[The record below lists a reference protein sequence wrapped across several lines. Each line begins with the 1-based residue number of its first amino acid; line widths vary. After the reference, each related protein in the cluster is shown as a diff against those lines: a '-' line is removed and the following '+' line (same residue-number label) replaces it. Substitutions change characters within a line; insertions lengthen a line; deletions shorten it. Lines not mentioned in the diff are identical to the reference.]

1 MLRPNIV
8 FAKQEREQGE
18 AFALCNGGYFV
29 KVRTGKKD
37 GTSGVGL
44 VEMRAIFGKDKVP
57 AFVTCIEVECEGKT
71 AMCR

>member
-1 MLRPNIV
+1 M
-8 FAKQEREQGE
+8 
-18 AFALCNGGYFV
+18 